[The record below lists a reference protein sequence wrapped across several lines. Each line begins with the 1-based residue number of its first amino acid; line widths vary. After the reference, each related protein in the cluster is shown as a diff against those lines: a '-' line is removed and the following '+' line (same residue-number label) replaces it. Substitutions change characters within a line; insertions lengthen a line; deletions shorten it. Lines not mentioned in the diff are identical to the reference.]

1 MLLHASKYP
10 RKKLNIQSRKS
21 FQMPLSQNE
30 RIPDIPMEFWQ
41 LLNCFMH
48 VIGEMIMELQSR
60 QIAIHR
66 SITSSS
72 CTKNMFVGTIYFSPT
87 VC

>member
-1 MLLHASKYP
+1 MHERAQIASNYP
-10 RKKLNIQSRKS
+10 KMKLNIQSRKS

-60 QIAIHR
+60 QIAIHH
-66 SITSSS
+66 
-72 CTKNMFVGTIYFSPT
+72 KQLMYKEY
-87 VC
+87 VCWHHIGCLL